1 MTLIEKLFLFYL
13 SKEENPTL
21 QKNVL
26 HARRLA
32 DKALKLFNASNN
44 SLDKMNDTKLLQT
57 LSEET
62 PPPDDEG
69 SPNPKPR
76 PK

>member
-13 SKEENPTL
+13 SKEENPSTMPSML
-21 QKNVL
+21 K
-26 HARRLA
+26 ARRKA
-32 DKALKLFNASNN
+32 DKALKVFLASSN
-44 SLDKMNDTKLLQT
+44 SLDKMNDVKLLQT

-62 PPPDDEG
+62 TGDEG
-69 SPNPKPR
+69 SPNPGPR